1 MLYRNYFKRPFDFVF
16 SLLLLIFLFP
26 GFLIIIIIHFLI
38 NGKDIFYIQNRPGKD
53 ELPFNLIKF
62 KTMTDEVD
70 SEGVLLPDVKRITKF
85 GAFLRKFSLDEF
97 PQLINVLKG
106 DMSLVGPR
114 PLLFKYIPLYNEQQR
129 KRHLVRPGITGL
141 AQVSGRNAIS
151 WAQKFEYDVY
161 YIENVTFLLDLKI
174 LLKTFIKVIAGQ
186 GINQSP
192 QRPMQSFNG
201 FN

>member
-1 MLYRNYFKRPFDFVF
+1 MYSDFIKRITDLIISSALLIILSPLLIICILV
-16 SLLLLIFLFP
+16 LLLV
-26 GFLIIIIIHFLI
+26 
-38 NGKDIFYIQNRPGKD
+38 NKEDVFYFQIRPGKD
-53 ELPFNLIKF
+53 ERPFNLIKF

-70 SEGVLLPDVKRITKF
+70 SEGVMLPDVKRITKF

-97 PQLINVLKG
+97 PQLVNVLIG

-114 PLLFKYIPLYNEQQR
+114 PLLFKYIPLYNERQR

-141 AQVSGRNAIS
+141 AQVSGRNTIS
-151 WAQKFEYDVY
+151 WAQKFEYDVHY
-161 YIENVTFLLDLKI
+161 VENVTFILDIKI
-174 LLKTFIKVIAGQ
+174 LLKTFVKVIAGQ

-192 QRPMQSFNG
+192 QRPMQPFNG

>member
-1 MLYRNYFKRPFDFVF
+1 MYSDFLKRITDLIISSALLIILSPLLIICIMV
-16 SLLLLIFLFP
+16 LLLVN
-26 GFLIIIIIHFLI
+26 
-38 NGKDIFYIQNRPGKD
+38 NGDVFYFQIRPGKD
-53 ELPFNLIKF
+53 ELPFNLVKF

-192 QRPMQSFNG
+192 QRPMQPFNG